1 MNRNLI
7 LPAIAVIAFSFM
19 TWHLAKSHQPVPDVA
34 PPVEPSRNPFTE
46 TIAGAGLVEPRSEN
60 IRVAAIVPGVVIAVH
75 VQVGQVVEQNE
86 VLFRLDDRQRRADLA
101 VQQAAVAEAE
111 ASLHRM
117 RNAPRA
123 EDIPPSEARVAKAK
137 AEMKSL
143 QDQMDRTEEL
153 VARKVRNQEDLVQS
167 QQAFLAA
174 KAAVVQAEAEDA
186 KLKAGSWKEDIQVTE
201 AQLARARALLQ
212 QAEVEVERLQVRA
225 PIRGTVL
232 KVDVRP
238 GEYVGT
244 PPGQVLM
251 MLGDLERLHVRVDID
266 EQDLPR
272 FRPGLTGTGYVRG
285 DANTP
290 IELQFVRVDPYAEPK
305 KSLTNAGNERV
316 DTRVLQVI
324 YALVSPP
331 STLYVGQQIDVF
343 LDAKAVTPEAPSF
356 RQTAGELSSSR

>member
-7 LPAIAVIAFSFM
+7 LPAMAVVAFTFM
-19 TWHLAKSHQPVPDVA
+19 AWHLVKTSQPIPDVD
-34 PPVEPSRNPFTE
+34 PPIAPSRNPYTD

-60 IRVAAIVPGVVIAVH
+60 IRVAAVVPGIVTAVH
-75 VQVGQVVEQNE
+75 VQVGQVVAPGD
-86 VLFRLDDRQRRADLA
+86 VLFQLDDRQRRADLV

-111 ASLHRM
+111 ASLHRL

-123 EDIPPSEARVAKAK
+123 EDLPPSEARVTKAR

-153 VARKVRNQEDLVQS
+153 VARKVRTSEDLVQQ

-174 KAAVVQAEAEDA
+174 KAAALQAEAEDA
-186 KLKAGSWKEDIQVTE
+186 RLKAGSWKEDIRVGE
-201 AQLARARALLQ
+201 AQLEQAKAQ
-212 QAEVEVERLQVRA
+212 VHQAEIELDRLQVRA
-225 PIRGTVL
+225 PIRGTIL

-244 PPGQVLM
+244 PPGQTLLV
-251 MLGDLERLHVRVDID
+251 LGDIEQMHVRVDID

-272 FRPGLTGTGYVRG
+272 FRPGLSGTGYVRG
-285 DANTP
+285 DANTA
-290 IELQFVRVDPYAEPK
+290 IELQFVRVDPFAEPK

-343 LDAKAVTPEAPSF
+343 LNAAP
-356 RQTAGELSSSR
+356 AEKSRLASQ

>member
-7 LPAIAVIAFSFM
+7 LPAIAVVAFSFM
-19 TWHLAKSHQPVPDVA
+19 TWHLAKSHQPVPDLL
-34 PPVEPSRNPFTE
+34 PPIEPSRNPYTE

-60 IRVAAIVPGVVIAVH
+60 IRVAAIVPGVVTAVH
-75 VQVGQVVEQNE
+75 VHVGQVVEKGDI
-86 VLFRLDDRQRRADLA
+86 LFQLDDRQRRAEWT
-101 VQQAAVAEAE
+101 VQNAAVMEAE
-111 ASLHRM
+111 ATLHRV
-117 RNAPRA
+117 RSAPRA

-137 AEMKSL
+137 AELKSL
-143 QDQMDRTEEL
+143 QDQMDRTESL
-153 VARKVRNQEDLVQS
+153 VAKKIKTDEELVQS

-174 KAAVVQAEAEDA
+174 KAAMLQAEAEDA
-186 KLKAGSWKEDIQVTE
+186 RLKAGSWKEDIIVAE
-201 AQLARARALLQ
+201 AQLARAKSLLQ
-212 QAEVEVERLQVRA
+212 QVETELDRLQVRA
-225 PIRGTVL
+225 PIRSTVL

-251 MLGDLERLHVRVDID
+251 LLGDIERMHVRVDID

-272 FRPGLTGTGYVRG
+272 FRPGLSGTGYVRG
-285 DANTP
+285 DANTA
-290 IELQFVRVDPYAEPK
+290 IDLRFVRVEPFAEPK

-324 YALVSPP
+324 YELVSPP

-343 LDAKAVTPEAPSF
+343 LDAAPIPKPET
-356 RQTAGELSSSR
+356 TAAK

>member
-7 LPAIAVIAFSFM
+7 LPAVAVVAFTFM
-19 TWHLAKSHQPVPDVA
+19 TWHLAKSHQPIPDLQ
-34 PPVEPSRNPFTE
+34 PPIEPSRNPYTE
-46 TIAGAGLVEPRSEN
+46 TIAGAGLVEPCSEN
-60 IRVAAIVPGVVIAVH
+60 IRVAAIVPGVVTAVH
-75 VQVGQVVEQNE
+75 VRVGQVVEKGDI
-86 VLFRLDDRQRRADLA
+86 LFQLDDRQRRAEWA
-101 VQQAAVAEAE
+101 VQSAAVREAE
-111 ASLHRM
+111 TALHRVKS
-117 RNAPRA
+117 APRA

-137 AEMKSL
+137 AELKSV
-143 QDQMDRTEEL
+143 QDQMDRTESL
-153 VARKVRNQEDLVQS
+153 VTRKIKTDEDWVQI

-174 KAAVVQAEAEDA
+174 QAGLAQAEAEDA
-186 KLKAGSWKEDIQVTE
+186 RLKAGSWKEDIIVAE

-212 QAEVEVERLQVRA
+212 QVETELDRLQVRA
-225 PIRGTVL
+225 PIRCTVL

-251 MLGDLERLHVRVDID
+251 VIGDIEHLRVRVDID

-290 IELQFVRVDPYAEPK
+290 IDLRFVRVDPFAEPK
-305 KSLTNAGNERV
+305 KSLTNAGSERV

-324 YALVSPP
+324 YELASPP

-343 LDAKAVTPEAPSF
+343 LDAAVTMKPQATEAK
-356 RQTAGELSSSR
+356 

>member
-7 LPAIAVIAFSFM
+7 LPLIAVVAFSYMAF
-19 TWHLAKSHQPVPDVA
+19 HLAKTMQPVPDVDPPIA
-34 PPVEPSRNPFTE
+34 PNRNPYTE
-46 TIAGAGLVEPRSEN
+46 TIAGAGLVEPQSEN
-60 IRVAAIVPGVVIAVH
+60 IRVAAIVPGVVTKVNVH
-75 VQVGQVVEQNE
+75 VGQVVEQGD
-86 VLFRLDDRQRRADLA
+86 VLFQLDDRQRRAELV

-111 ASLHRM
+111 AALHRL
-117 RNAPRA
+117 RSAPRT
-123 EDIPPSEARVAKAK
+123 EDIPPSEARVAKAR

-143 QDQMDRTEEL
+143 QDQMDRSEEL
-153 VARKVRNQEDLVQS
+153 VARKVRTQEEFVQQ
-167 QQAFLAA
+167 QQAFLAS
-174 KAAVVQAEAEDA
+174 KAAALQAEAEDA
-186 KLKAGSWKEDIQVTE
+186 RLKAGSWKEDIQVGE
-201 AQLARARALLQ
+201 AQVEQAKALLH
-212 QAEVEVERLQVRA
+212 QAEIEIQRLQVCA

-244 PPGQVLM
+244 PPGQTLLV
-251 MLGDLERLHVRVDID
+251 LGDIERMHVRVDID

-272 FRPGLTGTGYVRG
+272 FRPGLPGTGYVRG

-290 IELQFVRVDPYAEPK
+290 IELQFVRVDPFAEPK

-324 YALVSPP
+324 YALQSPP

-343 LDAKAVTPEAPSF
+343 LDESTGKATPTSATAS
-356 RQTAGELSSSR
+356 QTAGSPR

>member
-7 LPAIAVIAFSFM
+7 LPAVAVVAFTFM
-19 TWHLAKSHQPVPDVA
+19 TWHLAKSHQPIPDLQ
-34 PPVEPSRNPFTE
+34 PPIEPSRNPYTE

-60 IRVAAIVPGVVIAVH
+60 IRVAAIVPGVVTAVH
-75 VQVGQVVEQNE
+75 VRVGQVVEKGDI
-86 VLFRLDDRQRRADLA
+86 LFQLDDRQRRAEWA
-101 VQQAAVAEAE
+101 VQS
-111 ASLHRM
+111 ASVKESETALHRVKS
-117 RNAPRA
+117 APRA

-137 AEMKSL
+137 AELKSV
-143 QDQMDRTEEL
+143 QDQMDRTESL
-153 VARKVRNQEDLVQS
+153 VTRKIKTDEDWVQI

-174 KAAVVQAEAEDA
+174 QAALVQAEAEDA
-186 KLKAGSWKEDIQVTE
+186 RLKAGSWKEDIIVAE

-212 QAEVEVERLQVRA
+212 QVETELDRLQVRA
-225 PIRGTVL
+225 PIRCTVL

-251 MLGDLERLHVRVDID
+251 MLGDVETMHVRVDID

-272 FRPGLTGTGYVRG
+272 FRPGLSGTGYVRG
-285 DANTP
+285 DASTP
-290 IELQFVRVDPYAEPK
+290 IDLRFVRVDPFAEPK
-305 KSLTNAGNERV
+305 KSLTNAGSERV

-324 YALVSPP
+324 YELVSPP

-343 LDAKAVTPEAPSF
+343 LDAAETTKRET
-356 RQTAGELSSSR
+356 TAAK

>member
-7 LPAIAVIAFSFM
+7 LPAIAVVAFSFM
-19 TWHLAKSHQPVPDVA
+19 TWHIAKSHQPIPELR
-34 PPVEPSRNPFTE
+34 PPIEPSRNPYTE

-60 IRVAAIVPGVVIAVH
+60 IRVAAIVPGIVTAVH
-75 VQVGQVVEQNE
+75 VQVGQVVEKGD
-86 VLFRLDDRQRRADLA
+86 VLFQLDERQRRAEYV

-111 ASLHRM
+111 ATLHRV

-123 EDIPPSEARVAKAK
+123 EDIPPSEARVAKARAEVK
-137 AEMKSL
+137 AA
-143 QDQMDRTEEL
+143 QDQMDRTEGL
-153 VARKVRNQEDLVQS
+153 IARKIRSEEEFVQQ
-167 QQAFLAA
+167 QQAFFAA
-174 KAAVVQAEAEDA
+174 KANLLQAEAEDA
-186 KLKAGSWKEDIQVTE
+186 RLKAGSWKEDIAVAE
-201 AQLARARALLQ
+201 AQLSQARALLKQ
-212 QAEVEVERLQVRA
+212 VETELDRLQVRA
-225 PIRGTVL
+225 PIKATVL

-251 MLGDLERLHVRVDID
+251 MLGDINRLHVRVDID

-290 IELQFVRVDPYAEPK
+290 IDLTFVRVDPFAEPK

-324 YALVSPP
+324 YELVSPP

-343 LDAKAVTPEAPSF
+343 LDAAPLTAPSATSPE
-356 RQTAGELSSSR
+356 RK

>member
-7 LPAIAVIAFSFM
+7 LPAMAVMAFSFM
-19 TWHLAKSHQPVPDVA
+19 SWHLVKSSRPIPDVD
-34 PPVEPSRNPFTE
+34 PPISPSRNPYTE

-60 IRVAAIVPGVVIAVH
+60 IHVAAIVPGIVTTVH
-75 VQVGQVVEQNE
+75 VHVGQVVEKGD
-86 VLFRLDDRQRRADLA
+86 VLFQLDDRQRRSERV

-123 EDIPPSEARVAKAK
+123 EDIPPSEARVTKARAELK
-137 AEMKSL
+137 AI
-143 QDQMDRTEEL
+143 QDQMDRTEQL
-153 VARKVRNQEDLVQS
+153 VARKIRNEEDLVQN
-167 QQAFLAA
+167 QQAFLGA
-174 KAAVVQAEAEDA
+174 KAALLQAETEDA
-186 KLKAGSWKEDIQVTE
+186 RLKAGSWKEDIQVSE
-201 AQLARARALLQ
+201 AQLERARALLQ
-212 QAEVEVERLQVRA
+212 QAEIEIERLQVTA

-244 PPGQVLM
+244 PPGQTLLVI
-251 MLGDLERLHVRVDID
+251 GDIERMHVRVDID

-290 IELQFVRVDPYAEPK
+290 IELQFVRVEPFAEPK

-343 LDAKAVTPEAPSF
+343 LNAAALGK
-356 RQTAGELSSSR
+356 

>member
-7 LPAIAVIAFSFM
+7 LPALAVAAFSFM
-19 TWHLAKSHQPVPDVA
+19 TWHLIKSSRPLPDVE
-34 PPVEPSRNPFTE
+34 PPIAPSRNPYTE

-60 IRVAAIVPGVVIAVH
+60 IRVAAVVPGVVTAVH
-75 VQVGQVVEQNE
+75 VQVGQVVEKGD
-86 VLFRLDDRQRRADLA
+86 VLFQLDDRQRRAELVA
-101 VQQAAVAEAE
+101 QQAAVAQAE
-111 ASLHRM
+111 AALHRL
-117 RNAPRA
+117 RNAPRL
-123 EDIPPSEARVAKAK
+123 EDIPPSEARVAKAR

-143 QDQMDRTEEL
+143 QDQMDRSEEL
-153 VARKVRNQEDLVQS
+153 VARKVRTQEELVQQ

-174 KAAVVQAEAEDA
+174 KAALAQAEAEDA
-186 KLKAGSWKEDIQVTE
+186 RLKAGSWKEDIEVGE
-201 AQLARARALLQ
+201 AQLQQAKALLH
-212 QAEVEVERLQVRA
+212 QADVEINRLQVCA

-244 PPGQVLM
+244 PPGQTLLV
-251 MLGDLERLHVRVDID
+251 LGDIETLHVRVDID

-272 FRPGLTGTGYVRG
+272 FRPGLSGTGYVRG

-290 IELQFVRVDPYAEPK
+290 IELQFVRVDPFAEPK

-324 YALVSPP
+324 YSLVSPP

-343 LDAKAVTPEAPSF
+343 LNAAQAETGSTPAPA
-356 RQTAGELSSSR
+356 QPQASRD

>member
-7 LPAIAVIAFSFM
+7 LPAIAVVAFTFM

-34 PPVEPSRNPFTE
+34 PPVSPSRNPYTE

-60 IRVAAIVPGVVIAVH
+60 IRVAAIVPGLVTAVH
-75 VQVGQVVEQNE
+75 VRVGQVVEKGD
-86 VLFRLDDRQRRADLA
+86 VLFQLDDRQRRSDVA
-101 VQQAAVAEAE
+101 VQQAAVAEAQ
-111 ASLHRM
+111 STLHRVK
-117 RNAPRA
+117 NAPRA

-137 AEMKSL
+137 AELKAM

-153 VARKVRNQEDLVQS
+153 VAKKVLNDEDLIQR

-174 KAAVVQAEAEDA
+174 KATLLQAEAEDA
-186 KLKAGSWKEDIQVTE
+186 RLKAGSWKEDIAVNE
-201 AQLARARALLQ
+201 AQLERAKALLE
-212 QAEVEVERLQVRA
+212 QAEIEVERLQVRA
-225 PIRGTVL
+225 PIRGTIL

-244 PPGQVLM
+244 PPGQTLLM
-251 MLGDLERLHVRVDID
+251 MGDVEQLHVRVDID

-290 IELQFVRVDPYAEPK
+290 IELRFVRVDPFAEPK

-331 STLYVGQQIDVF
+331 STLYVGQQLDVF
-343 LDAKAVTPEAPSF
+343 LNAKPE
-356 RQTAGELSSSR
+356 GK